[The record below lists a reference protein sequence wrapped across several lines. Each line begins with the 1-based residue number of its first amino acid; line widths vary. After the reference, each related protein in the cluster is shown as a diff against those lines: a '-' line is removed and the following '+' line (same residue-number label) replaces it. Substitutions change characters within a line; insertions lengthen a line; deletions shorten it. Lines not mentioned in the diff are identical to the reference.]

1 MKKVCTKCYDE
12 KDDLLFAKSKS
23 SKDGYKSHC
32 KECDNKMRNSRRS
45 DEKGKLK
52 QKEDYIKRM
61 SGEGKLKFNE
71 RRRELYKNR
80 IETDINYKLHNKIR
94 SAILQALKKKGYSK
108 NSRTYEILGCSY
120 EEFALYLKGKFETWM
135 TWDNHG
141 NYTGNYNET
150 WQIDHIIPISKG
162 ETEEQ
167 ILKLNHYT
175 NLQPLCSRKNLEK
188 SNKILGDII
197 YN

>member
-23 SKDGYKSHC
+23 SKDGYKGHC

-45 DEKGKLK
+45 NEEGKLK
-52 QKEDYIKRM
+52 QKEDYKKRM
-61 SGEGKLKFNE
+61 HDDGKLKFNE

-120 EEFALYLKGKFETWM
+120 ENFSLYLEKNFESWM
-135 TWDNHG
+135 TWNNHG

-150 WQIDHIIPISKG
+150 WQIDHIMPISKG
-162 ETEEQ
+162 ETQEE

-188 SNKILGDII
+188 SNKVLSDIT
-197 YN
+197 YD